1 MEIFN
6 IIAGVASIIGLL
18 ITIVTLRKVINI
30 EQKVESNIN
39 IKGDGNKALNQNNK
53 SGDNIA
59 DM

>member
-6 IIAGVASIIGLL
+6 IIAGLASMVSLVV
-18 ITIVTLRKVINI
+18 TFVTLRKVINV
-30 EQKVESNIN
+30 EQKIESNIK
-39 IKGDGNKALNQNNK
+39 IHGDGNKALNQNNK